1 MVKQQGEVLLC
12 DEDNKKEEFDI
23 EQLNSIEDDIERERV
38 TEDSIQFDSEVLQV
52 EERKIIHRDE
62 CQVIKSIIDRNML

>member
-23 EQLNSIEDDIERERV
+23 KRSECIEDDIERERV
-38 TEDSIQFDSEVLQV
+38 TRDSIQFDSEVLQV

-62 CQVIKSIIDRNML
+62 CEVIKSIINRNML

>member
-23 EQLNSIEDDIERERV
+23 KRSECIEDDIERERV
-38 TEDSIQFDSEVLQV
+38 TGDSI
-52 EERKIIHRDE
+52 
-62 CQVIKSIIDRNML
+62 